1 MLKHPFFREQKYYR
15 AIMATTEMSEEEFER
30 VLEMVKMN
38 VDMNGLEQLDALV
51 IVLEEMGVNL
61 NE

>member
-1 MLKHPFFREQKYYR
+1 MNGSIDMEDDRVHQWYR

-30 VLEMVKMN
+30 VLEMVRMN

-51 IVLEEMGVNL
+51 IVLEEM
-61 NE
+61 EAI

>member
-1 MLKHPFFREQKYYR
+1 MEDDRVHQWYR
-15 AIMATTEMSEEEFER
+15 AIMATTEMTEDEFER

-51 IVLEEMGVNL
+51 IVLEEM
-61 NE
+61 EAI